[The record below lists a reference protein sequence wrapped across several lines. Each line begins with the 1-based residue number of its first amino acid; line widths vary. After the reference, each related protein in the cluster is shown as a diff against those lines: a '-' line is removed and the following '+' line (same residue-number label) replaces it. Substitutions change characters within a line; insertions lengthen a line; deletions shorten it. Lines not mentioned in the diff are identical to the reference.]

1 VHPADSRCVVYD
13 SVDAAH
19 RFWIK
24 GQHFSIAKLMGPGY
38 DSGDHWAHAA
48 LAINRWAATRIECC
62 VGLLLLLLLLA
73 AAVLCIACE
82 CC

>member
-1 VHPADSRCVVYD
+1 VVYD

-38 DSGDHWAHAA
+38 DVKDHWQHAA
-48 LAINRWAATRIECC
+48 IAINR
-62 VGLLLLLLLLA
+62 
-73 AAVLCIACE
+73 
-82 CC
+82 